1 MLNIGLMNELKH
13 EASTTIKLLERV
25 PIEKLEWRPHEKSTT
40 LGGLALHT
48 ARIPA
53 IANIILSTPDYD
65 IINPMFSKYQPFTKY
80 ELLETFH
87 NGVNASLKALEA
99 TSMAALDEIW
109 KFRMGEKVLMELPRK
124 AAIRNLSYNHF
135 IHHRGQLSVYLRLL
149 DVPLPAIYGPSAD
162 DRMM

>member
-13 EASTTIKLLERV
+13 EASTTIKLLERI
-25 PIEKLEWRPHEKSTT
+25 PIEKLEWRPHEKSST
-40 LGGLALHT
+40 LGGLSLHV

-53 IANIILSTPDYD
+53 IANIILTTPEYD
-65 IINPMFSKYQPFTKY
+65 ITNPMFSKYQPFTKE
-80 ELLETFH
+80 ELLETFN
-87 NGVNASLKALEA
+87 NGVNATLKALEN
-99 TSMAALDEIW
+99 TSMAKLDEVW

-135 IHHRGQLSVYLRLL
+135 VHHRGQLSVYLRLL
-149 DVPLPAIYGPSAD
+149 DVPLPGIYGPSAD